1 MSNNSINPM
10 FISALD
16 ILTGALG
23 VFIIL
28 NFLNT
33 RMSTNNPPPKPE
45 PVAAKVEKP
54 VKPEVKKPQRR
65 EYVENKPRK
74 IAKPA
79 PAPVVEKPQPV
90 KPAQPAKPDP
100 TPAPVAQQP
109 PTPPQD
115 PVAVDLMKQTKGD
128 VTLLL
133 QQEGLAKQTVEF
145 MLRQG
150 NQTWKPSRA
159 SKYQN
164 DEFQYEKNL
173 NYFYQA
179 SILPGTY
186 EVLVRIKRR
195 SNATTAQPFSLFGKI
210 IQPGYKSIT
219 HNFGTYALSGSDDW
233 VRAGTFT
240 VLSNT
245 ISYKSALP
253 PATAIS
259 PTDEQQ
265 NVPVQAPKPEPK
277 KVGKWGR

>member
-1 MSNNSINPM
+1 MSNKSINPM

-65 EYVENKPRK
+65 EYTYSKPR
-74 IAKPA
+74 PA
-79 PAPVVEKPQPV
+79 PKPVPAPVEKPQ
-90 KPAQPAKPDP
+90 PAQPAKPAQ
-100 TPAPVAQQP
+100 APVEKPQPAQP
-109 PTPPQD
+109 PAPPQD

-179 SILPGTY
+179 SIRPGTY
-186 EVLVRIKRR
+186 EVLVRVKRR

-245 ISYKSALP
+245 ISFKSALP
-253 PATAIS
+253 PATATS
-259 PTDEQQ
+259 PADEQP
-265 NVPVQAPKPEPK
+265 NVPAQAPKPEPK

>member
-65 EYVENKPRK
+65 EYAP
-74 IAKPA
+74 AKPK
-79 PAPVVEKPQPV
+79 PAQPVKPTQPAQPV

>member
-1 MSNNSINPM
+1 MSNKSINPM

-45 PVAAKVEKP
+45 PIAAKVEKP
-54 VKPEVKKPQRR
+54 VKPEIKKPQRR
-65 EYVENKPRK
+65 EYTYSKPRP
-74 IAKPA
+74 APKPA
-79 PAPVVEKPQPV
+79 PAPVEKPQPAPAAKPV
-90 KPAQPAKPDP
+90 KPDQPAQP
-100 TPAPVAQQP
+100 VQP
-109 PTPPQD
+109 PAPPQD

-179 SILPGTY
+179 SIRPGTY

-195 SNATTAQPFSLFGKI
+195 SNATSAQPFALFGKI

-245 ISYKSALP
+245 ISFKSALP
-253 PATAIS
+253 PATATS
-259 PTDEQQ
+259 PTDEQP
-265 NVPVQAPKPEPK
+265 NVPAEAPKPEPK

>member
-1 MSNNSINPM
+1 MTNKSFDPL

-33 RMSTNNPPPKPE
+33 RMNTNNPPPKPE

-54 VKPEVKKPQRR
+54 AKPEAKIPKPNTLANNGQRSR
-65 EYVENKPRK
+65 Y
-74 IAKPA
+74 KPA
-79 PAPVVEKPQPV
+79 PAPKEQP
-90 KPAQPAKPDP
+90 KPAPKPEPVAAKPDQP
-100 TPAPVAQQP
+100 PVPELPPAP
-109 PTPPQD
+109 PQE
-115 PVAVDLMKQTKGD
+115 PVAVDMMKQTKGD

-164 DEFQYEKNL
+164 DEFQYEKSL

-179 SILPGTY
+179 SIRPGTY

-195 SNATTAQPFSLFGKI
+195 ANTTSNQPFALFGKI

-219 HNFGTYALSGSDDW
+219 HNFGTYAVSGSDEW

-245 ISYKSALP
+245 ISFKSALP
-253 PATAIS
+253 
-259 PTDEQQ
+259 
-265 NVPVQAPKPEPK
+265 
-277 KVGKWGR
+277 

>member
-1 MSNNSINPM
+1 MSNKSINPM
-10 FISALD
+10 FISAMD

-23 VFIIL
+23 VFIIM

-33 RMSTNNPPPKPE
+33 RMATNNPPPKPE

-54 VKPEVKKPQRR
+54 VKPEVKKPQRKEFAPAKSR
-65 EYVENKPRK
+65 PT
-74 IAKPA
+74 AKPA
-79 PAPVVEKPQPV
+79 PVEKPKPEP
-90 KPAQPAKPDP
+90 KPAPVAAKPDP
-100 TPAPVAQQP
+100 APAPVAQQP

-115 PVAVDLMKQTKGD
+115 PVAVDMMKQTKGD
-128 VTLLL
+128 ITLLL

-164 DEFQYEKNL
+164 DEFQYEKSL

-179 SILPGTY
+179 SIQPGTY

-219 HNFGTYALSGSDDW
+219 HNFGTYAISGSDDW

-253 PATAIS
+253 PATATS
-259 PTDEQQ
+259 PTDEQP
-265 NVPVQAPKPEPK
+265 NVPAQAPKPEPK

>member
-1 MSNNSINPM
+1 MTSKSINPM
-10 FISALD
+10 FISAMD

-23 VFIIL
+23 VFIIM

-54 VKPEVKKPQRR
+54 VIKPEVKKPQRR
-65 EYVENKPRK
+65 EYAR
-74 IAKPA
+74 AKPK
-79 PAPVVEKPQPV
+79 PAQPAQPV
-90 KPAQPAKPDP
+90 KPAQPAQPSKPDP
-100 TPAPVAQQP
+100 SPAQQLPPAP
-109 PTPPQD
+109 PQE

-150 NQTWKPSRA
+150 NKAWKPSRS

-179 SILPGTY
+179 SIQPGTY

-195 SNATTAQPFSLFGKI
+195 SNTGTGQPFSLYGKI

-219 HNFGTYALSGSDDW
+219 HNFGTYSVSGSDDW
-233 VRAGTFT
+233 VRAGSFT
-240 VLSNT
+240 VLSNAV
-245 ISYKSALP
+245 SFKSALP
-253 PATAIS
+253 PATATS
-259 PTDEQQ
+259 PTDEKP
-265 NVPVQAPKPEPK
+265 NTPVQAPKPEPK

>member
-1 MSNNSINPM
+1 MTNKSFDPL

-45 PVAAKVEKP
+45 PVATKVEKP
-54 VKPEVKKPQRR
+54 VKPEAKIQQRKPLANNGHRNR
-65 EYVENKPRK
+65 YK
-74 IAKPA
+74 
-79 PAPVVEKPQPV
+79 
-90 KPAQPAKPDP
+90 P
-100 TPAPVAQQP
+100 TPAPIAQPKPATKPEPVVAKADPKPVPELP
-109 PTPPQD
+109 PAPPQE
-115 PVAVDLMKQTKGD
+115 PVAVDMMKQTKGD

-179 SILPGTY
+179 SIRPGTY

-195 SNATTAQPFSLFGKI
+195 ANTTSNQPFALYGKI

-219 HNFGTYALSGSDDW
+219 HNFGTYAVGGSDEW

-245 ISYKSALP
+245 ISFKSALP
-253 PATAIS
+253 PVTATT
-259 PTDEQQ
+259 PTDEQR
-265 NVPVQAPKPEPK
+265 NPPVATPKPEPK